1 MGVAVK
7 PCLCKADTLTQ
18 MEREELQVTETG
30 KHFMIPYPWSNNPN
44 LLPDNKSLAMKR
56 LASTQLN
63 VRLKHKPDHAWV
75 LCGRRDSSLKKEHQS
90 LNSLFYYLKLAN
102 CVRAIQ
108 LKEIRQTNTAN
119 YINCSEAK
127 RQKSTTEN
135 AKQILTNCG
144 VSRNTPEGCRERR
157 KQHLTKM

>member
-7 PCLCKADTLTQ
+7 PCLCEADTLTQ

-63 VRLKHKPDHAWV
+63 VGLNTNQTTHGFCTV
-75 LCGRRDSSLKKEHQS
+75 EETRRSKK
-90 LNSLFYYLKLAN
+90 
-102 CVRAIQ
+102 
-108 LKEIRQTNTAN
+108 NT
-119 YINCSEAK
+119 K
-127 RQKSTTEN
+127 
-135 AKQILTNCG
+135 
-144 VSRNTPEGCRERR
+144 V
-157 KQHLTKM
+157 